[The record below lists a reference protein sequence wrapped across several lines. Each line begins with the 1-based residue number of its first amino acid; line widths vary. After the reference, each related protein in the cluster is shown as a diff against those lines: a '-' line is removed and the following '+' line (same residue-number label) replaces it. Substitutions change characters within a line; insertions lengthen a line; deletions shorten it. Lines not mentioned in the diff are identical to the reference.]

1 MKFQRTQTILR
12 STAFQEYVNVLTLL
26 KSHLWD
32 REKSL
37 EMEFYNWIWG
47 YKPASLLWFNSLSR
61 NTVSLEHH
69 IHRFLMLPGLP
80 LVSASFIKKTEPFYV
95 FVFINS
101 IQQIHNLCLN
111 MQITAFRWV
120 TTILSHNKISK
131 RVLS

>member
-1 MKFQRTQTILR
+1 MFVPLNSLCLFLSSPTPSPLA
-12 STAFQEYVNVLTLL
+12 TAHFFSVCVIFVLCFRIHIFVL
-26 KSHLWD
+26 HLWD

-101 IQQIHNLCLN
+101 IQQIHNLCLKHADN
-111 MQITAFRWV
+111 CI
-120 TTILSHNKISK
+120 
-131 RVLS
+131 